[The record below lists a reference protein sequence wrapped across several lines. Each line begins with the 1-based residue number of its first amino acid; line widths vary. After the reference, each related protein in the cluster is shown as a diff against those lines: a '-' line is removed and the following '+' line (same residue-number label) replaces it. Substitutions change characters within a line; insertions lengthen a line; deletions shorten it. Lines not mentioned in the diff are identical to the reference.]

1 MPPLPCAF
9 SDIRSRKQLA
19 DKLNVDIKS
28 LDLVTLTDTT
38 CKSDGCNL
46 PTAKNN
52 YDHCILCS
60 QRWYPR
66 KFSENGSINKYR
78 RGYGL
83 YGPQFMR
90 QYNGTEQKKVC
101 ACDME
106 ECQKIGYSHSGMLCF
121 PTDAT
126 DVEVAIR
133 ALGIQCP
140 TTKAN
145 IVRDPRSHRI
155 APWHYHRNH
164 LQKNANGNWSI
175 RTMQKYTDSDRKVFN
190 FAPPNGNIKQFIE
203 SDILPMGHS
212 VCRGGVDVPP
222 SWVKELAALQASNQQ
237 QCHAS
242 TPNPSNNKMRRVAHP
257 ISTPTTTPRPARK
270 RPSPDKAE
278 IEELTAKAALL
289 EVQLNSAL
297 NHSYNLEAKVKVLDG
312 ENLQLRLENTKLKKE
327 NAELRGKVEELE
339 GKKCVISYDDLKP
352 GGMLAD
358 YVNSFTF
365 FPTFETN
372 DLFLEIINGDI
383 GVCER
388 IKRYHHVTVEERVK
402 YNNEIRAKMEE
413 EKKNNEAGGNGG
425 GEAGEDL
432 DVIMAEASLEG
443 DADNLDEVMAE
454 ANINGTQRTR
464 KRTLHWKTEYLV
476 YCFFT
481 RCNISMTR
489 IAALFGVGRILVHD
503 IVYGWANMLADTLA
517 QFFPVPTRSQMLRAY
532 PKSVI
537 KKFGHAH
544 IFMLLDA
551 IEIFAEVASMKSV
564 NAILYSAYKHHS
576 TLKWLVGCDPI
587 GTVWNDSI
595 SEGYPG
601 AISDPIQTIVTNI
614 LEQIPF
620 GCAVE
625 VDKGFLIENEC
636 AFLGIHCVRPMKML
650 TGQMQQS
657 KEDVALTQKVG
668 KTRIPVEQV
677 NGQMKNS
684 ASFFDKRI
692 RLDQIGLADLICRV
706 SYLLQNFKLGFI
718 QQHDGTKK
726 DRPCKAHIRWYDGED
741 DGLIDIRPY
750 VEMWGTTSEI
760 NRWRELADMP
770 ENKDATNLEIS
781 EMVLA
786 EDWPTRLRKEHLERL
801 A

>member
-1 MPPLPCAF
+1 MSPLPCCLATI
-9 SDIRSRKQLA
+9 SSREELA
-19 DKLNVDIKS
+19 KELNVDIKS
-28 LDLVTLTDTT
+28 LDLVELTDTP
-38 CKSDGCNL
+38 CRSEGCNL
-46 PTAKNN
+46 SAAKNN
-52 YDHCILCS
+52 YNQCILCC
-60 QRWYPR
+60 QQWFPR
-66 KFSENGSINKYR
+66 KLNKGGEVKNNR

-83 YGPQFMR
+83 YGPQFMQR
-90 QYNGTEQKKVC
+90 YNGTTQRKAC

-106 ECQKIGYSHSGMLCF
+106 ECQKIGYSHYGMMTF
-121 PTDAT
+121 PTDQA
-126 DVEVAIR
+126 DCKEAIR
-133 ALGIQCP
+133 VLGIRCP
-140 TTKAN
+140 VTKAN
-145 IVRDPRSHRI
+145 ILANPRSYRI
-155 APWHYHRNH
+155 APWHYQQNH
-164 LQKNANGNWSI
+164 LQKNNKGNWSI
-175 RTMQKYTDSDRKVFN
+175 RSMEKYTDSDGKAFS
-190 FAPPNGNIKQFIE
+190 FAPPNGNVIQFIE
-203 SDILPMGHS
+203 SFLLPMGHD
-212 VCRGGVDVPP
+212 VCRGGVDVLP
-222 SWVKELAALQASNQQ
+222 SWVKTLAALQASNQQ
-237 QCHAS
+237 QHHNGPTPSPTNKTARVMAS
-242 TPNPSNNKMRRVAHP
+242 LSSA
-257 ISTPTTTPRPARK
+257 TPRPARK

-289 EVQLNSAL
+289 EVRLNSAL
-297 NHSYNLEAKVKVLDG
+297 NHNYNLEAKVKVLDG
-312 ENLQLRLENTKLKKE
+312 ENIQLRLENTKLKKE

-339 GKKCVISYDDLKP
+339 GKNCVISYDDLKP

-402 YNNEIRAKMEE
+402 YNNEIRAKMEQ

-443 DADNLDEVMAE
+443 NADNLDEVMAE

-464 KRTLHWKTEYLV
+464 HRKLHWKTEYLV
-476 YCFFT
+476 YCFFA

-489 IAALFGVGRILVHD
+489 IAALFGIGRILVHD

-551 IEIFAEVASMKSV
+551 TEIFAEVASMKSV

-786 EDWPTRLRKEHLERL
+786 EDWPTRLRKEHIERL

>member
-1 MPPLPCAF
+1 
-9 SDIRSRKQLA
+9 
-19 DKLNVDIKS
+19 
-28 LDLVTLTDTT
+28 
-38 CKSDGCNL
+38 
-46 PTAKNN
+46 
-52 YDHCILCS
+52 
-60 QRWYPR
+60 
-66 KFSENGSINKYR
+66 
-78 RGYGL
+78 
-83 YGPQFMR
+83 MR

-339 GKKCVISYDDLKP
+339 GKKSVISYDDLKP

-551 IEIFAEVASMKSV
+551 TEIFAEVASMKSV

-576 TLKWLVGCDPI
+576 TLKWLVGH
-587 GTVWNDSI
+587 WNC
-595 SEGYPG
+595 
-601 AISDPIQTIVTNI
+601 
-614 LEQIPF
+614 LE
-620 GCAVE
+620 
-625 VDKGFLIENEC
+625 
-636 AFLGIHCVRPMKML
+636 
-650 TGQMQQS
+650 
-657 KEDVALTQKVG
+657 
-668 KTRIPVEQV
+668 
-677 NGQMKNS
+677 
-684 ASFFDKRI
+684 
-692 RLDQIGLADLICRV
+692 
-706 SYLLQNFKLGFI
+706 
-718 QQHDGTKK
+718 
-726 DRPCKAHIRWYDGED
+726 
-741 DGLIDIRPY
+741 
-750 VEMWGTTSEI
+750 
-760 NRWRELADMP
+760 
-770 ENKDATNLEIS
+770 
-781 EMVLA
+781 
-786 EDWPTRLRKEHLERL
+786 
-801 A
+801 